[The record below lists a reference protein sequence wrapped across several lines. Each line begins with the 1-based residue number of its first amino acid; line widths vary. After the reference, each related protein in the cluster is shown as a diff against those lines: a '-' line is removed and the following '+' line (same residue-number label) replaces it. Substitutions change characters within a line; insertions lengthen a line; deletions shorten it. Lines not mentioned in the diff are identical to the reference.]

1 MASVNINVSLDN
13 GSNFS
18 GAATMEDNAELL
30 AIAKQL
36 ADMVQSAAT
45 VAPALT
51 PASEGST
58 N

>member
-1 MASVNINVSLDN
+1 MASINIDVSLDN
-13 GSNFS
+13 GSHFS
-18 GAATMEDNAELL
+18 GAATLEDNTELL

-45 VAPALT
+45 APA
-51 PASEGST
+51 PAPSEGGT

>member
-18 GAATMEDNAELL
+18 GAATLEDNAELL

-36 ADMVQSAAT
+36 ADMVQSAAA

-51 PASEGST
+51 PGSEGST

>member
-36 ADMVQSAAT
+36 ADMVQSAANI
-45 VAPALT
+45 VPAPS
-51 PASEGST
+51 PAVEGGIS
-58 N
+58 